1 MSNINT
7 HEISIV
13 MTVQEANA
21 LLGALGNLPYAT
33 VAPLIALVHP
43 QAQRQV
49 DEYLAAN
56 PPPVQEEAA

>member
-21 LLGALGNLPYAT
+21 LLGALGNLPYAN
-33 VAPLIALVHP
+33 VAPLIALIHP

-49 DEYLAAN
+49 DEYLADN
-56 PPPVQEEAA
+56 PPPAEDKAA

>member
-1 MSNINT
+1 MDINK

-21 LLGALGNLPYAT
+21 LLIALGNLPYGN
-33 VAPLIALVHP
+33 VAPLIALIHP

-49 DEYLAAN
+49 DEYLEAN
-56 PPPVQEEAA
+56 PPPPEEKAA